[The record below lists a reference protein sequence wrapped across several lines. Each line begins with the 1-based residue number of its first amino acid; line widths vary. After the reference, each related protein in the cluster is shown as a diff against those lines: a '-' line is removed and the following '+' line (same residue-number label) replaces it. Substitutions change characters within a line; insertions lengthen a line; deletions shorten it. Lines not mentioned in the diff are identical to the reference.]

1 MEEKEAIK
9 GYLAVSASEY
19 ENRAHILQETFKG
32 EVQDK
37 EVMFPKGLGAE
48 HPFEFER
55 VDKITNNIG
64 IINAAADKI
73 VDAIVGD
80 FTIKVEDDN
89 AQALLDAFV
98 DDSNFKA
105 HLRPWLKEAISKGN
119 GIMELDLDENR
130 IRVLNANNMYVKRN
144 KKGEVLEWNQ
154 FIGKLSTFLANKSK
168 MIPFKPE
175 RIAHLPINKIPG
187 DPYGLG
193 LVWTNRVS
201 IEHYAGAELDLH
213 KLLSRKAGA
222 PIHIQVGVPGEAAQ
236 SGDIDSIK
244 GSMQYMTNSTEWV
257 TDANVQ
263 MKTIDFSGI
272 GDNLTN
278 AAMHD
283 LEQIAIGMK
292 IPMSLLGVANI
303 PEGLAK
309 VNDKGFKRFIKSVR
323 TLAEEIIED
332 KILQPFLR
340 NNKLKFK
347 IEFEWELQDEDEKN
361 ERLKVIT
368 ETMKNPF
375 ISPVLKAGLE
385 LEYAEIV
392 GLDEVI
398 NVLPN
403 PSEAKV
409 IADKEEAETRA
420 REREEQTIKQ
430 PEVPGAK
437 PTANSSLDIKSIQKN
452 GTTTTNLPANV
463 DESDKSDSIQ
473 ENFHKCTESCGC
485 TLTESEAANM
495 SIAEYVN
502 LQELAGFN
510 YSDYLVK
517 ILVNLRTEK
526 FDDLLA
532 LTEQQL
538 SEGLLPKKDIDKLR
552 VVLSDG
558 FRKNKTIRQIENDIK
573 QSIDLP
579 DRVKFEEDGE
589 KKITLHAE
597 KRPNVIARTET
608 VRLANAGLKDMYIEN
623 DIKSYRYLAA
633 LDDRTSDICNSLN
646 GQVFLV
652 KDGTPGVNMPP
663 MHVNCRSS
671 IIGLLDT

>member
-1 MEEKEAIK
+1 MEEDKIVK
-9 GYLAVSASEY
+9 GYLAVSAKEY
-19 ENRAHILQETFKG
+19 ENRSHILQETFKG

-37 EVMFPKGLGAE
+37 EVIFPKGLGAE

-119 GIMELDLDENR
+119 GIMELDIDENR

-144 KKGEVLEWNQ
+144 EKGKVLEWNQ
-154 FIGKLSTFLANKSK
+154 FVGKLSTFLANKSK
-168 MIPFKPE
+168 AIPFKPE
-175 RIAHLPINKIPG
+175 QIAHLTINKIPG

-309 VNDKGFKRFIKSVR
+309 VNEKGFKRFIKSVR
-323 TLAEEIIED
+323 NLAEEIIED

-340 NNKLKFK
+340 KNDLEFK
-347 IEFEWELQDEDEKN
+347 IEFKWELQDEDEKN

-403 PSEAKV
+403 PSEAKA

-420 REREEQTIKQ
+420 REREETTIKQ

-437 PTANSSLDIKSIQKN
+437 PTANSSKEVELKEIEIKTKDTETIEEPKHECN
-452 GTTTTNLPANV
+452 
-463 DESDKSDSIQ
+463 
-473 ENFHKCTESCGC
+473 ESCGC
-485 TLTESEAANM
+485 TLTESEASNM

-526 FDDLLA
+526 FEDLLA

-552 VVLSDG
+552 VVLSEG

-671 IIGLLDT
+671 IIGLLDD